1 MGKIKVIKQFKTV
14 LLYGAILF
22 IAFLMLFPFWFMF
35 IGGFRTTAQINSVDF
50 HFLPEY
56 GFTYLENFKKLF
68 FDSDYPRALFNTIFV
83 SSVKTVLGLFFC
95 SLAGFAF
102 QKLKFPGRKGLF
114 YFVLATMMIPGQVTI
129 IPMYVMMTK
138 FHWLNTYWALI
149 VPGMVSAFGMF
160 IMKQYMTSVPDEL
173 IEYSRIDGCT
183 DFRIYRSIVVPIIQ
197 PGFVVL
203 GTIMFMGSWNDFL
216 WPLITLTEPSMFT
229 LTIILNSF
237 KGAYNFVDYGT
248 ILGGCFISALPL
260 FIIFIIFRE
269 KLLTGLVAGSIKS

>member
-1 MGKIKVIKQFKTV
+1 
-14 LLYGAILF
+14 
-22 IAFLMLFPFWFMF
+22 
-35 IGGFRTTAQINSVDF
+35 
-50 HFLPEY
+50 
-56 GFTYLENFKKLF
+56 
-68 FDSDYPRALFNTIFV
+68 
-83 SSVKTVLGLFFC
+83 
-95 SLAGFAF
+95 
-102 QKLKFPGRKGLF
+102 
-114 YFVLATMMIPGQVTI
+114 
-129 IPMYVMMTK
+129 
-138 FHWLNTYWALI
+138 
-149 VPGMVSAFGMF
+149 
-160 IMKQYMTSVPDEL
+160 MKQYMTSVPDEL

-260 FIIFIIFRE
+260 FIIFRE